1 MKTKLQIS
9 ALMLALLNFAN
20 AGGPR
25 CVAKFDHGIG
35 VGLLKETFTNRL
47 YCAYLGIPYAQPPL
61 GELRFEDP
69 VPFVFDGS
77 ARFDQ
82 VANSC
87 VQDLNGRIVGSEDC
101 LGLNVYTTYVRVSKR
116 PRPIMP
122 VLVWIHGGSFTEGS
136 SETDIYGPEF
146 LLDED
151 VIVVTFNYRLA
162 SFGFLGVD
170 DLDISPNLGLR
181 DQTEALRWVSRNIR
195 RFGGDPRRVTLVGWS
210 AGSAAATYHLYSE
223 ASKGLFQRVIAMSG
237 TMSQPWAYNFK
248 AEWCSNQYLKQ
259 IDATTKEELKAR
271 PAKFMVPIDGLKF
284 YYFTVSYE
292 CYMPSGDPIY
302 APRNAYELVRTMAP
316 VSDVPLLVGST
327 AVEHQ
332 NLFNQRRF
340 DMAQSNYPNDN
351 ATTYERL
358 VDYLER
364 RRGGNRTAATFYR
377 KLASFAD
384 FSYGLQ
390 FFVEHASRH
399 FRAPIYRYQFA
410 FDGPFGYAKNVYY
423 RSSIAHRMAG
433 AMHGDD
439 LGYLFTPY
447 NYRSLVT
454 EGRLND
460 SLIRRSVKTQR
471 RMVRLWTNF
480 IKTGN
485 PTPNNGRINQTI
497 WHPYN
502 DRTNPQQARKYLN
515 IDRRLRLV
523 RDKVPANY
531 YFRLWRT
538 VFDCLYYFECD
549 FLYDGDVERDN
560 GDKK

>member
-1 MKTKLQIS
+1 
-9 ALMLALLNFAN
+9 
-20 AGGPR
+20 
-25 CVAKFDHGIG
+25 
-35 VGLLKETFTNRL
+35 
-47 YCAYLGIPYAQPPL
+47 
-61 GELRFEDP
+61 
-69 VPFVFDGS
+69 
-77 ARFDQ
+77 
-82 VANSC
+82 
-87 VQDLNGRIVGSEDC
+87 
-101 LGLNVYTTYVRVSKR
+101 
-116 PRPIMP
+116 
-122 VLVWIHGGSFTEGS
+122 
-136 SETDIYGPEF
+136 
-146 LLDED
+146 
-151 VIVVTFNYRLA
+151 
-162 SFGFLGVD
+162 
-170 DLDISPNLGLR
+170 
-181 DQTEALRWVSRNIR
+181 
-195 RFGGDPRRVTLVGWS
+195 
-210 AGSAAATYHLYSE
+210 
-223 ASKGLFQRVIAMSG
+223 MSG

-284 YYFTVSYE
+284 YYFTVSYV

-302 APRNAYELVRTMAP
+302 APRNAYELARTMAP

-423 RSSIAHRMAG
+423 RSSIAHRMPG

-439 LGYLFTPY
+439 LGYLFTPH
-447 NYRSLVT
+447 NYRSLIT
-454 EGRLND
+454 EG
-460 SLIRRSVKTQR
+460 
-471 RMVRLWTNF
+471 
-480 IKTGN
+480 
-485 PTPNNGRINQTI
+485 
-497 WHPYN
+497 
-502 DRTNPQQARKYLN
+502 
-515 IDRRLRLV
+515 
-523 RDKVPANY
+523 
-531 YFRLWRT
+531 
-538 VFDCLYYFECD
+538 E
-549 FLYDGDVERDN
+549 
-560 GDKK
+560 